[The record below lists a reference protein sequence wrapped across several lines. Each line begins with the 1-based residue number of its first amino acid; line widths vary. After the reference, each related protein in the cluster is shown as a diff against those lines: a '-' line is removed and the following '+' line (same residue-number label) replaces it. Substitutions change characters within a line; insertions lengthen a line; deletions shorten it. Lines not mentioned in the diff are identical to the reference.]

1 MNSAKKKTHIYTVLR
16 SIPIKYVSPA
26 QSYQKKST
34 KTKPS
39 NFYVLRQ
46 SYKLKLDNTFKSLY
60 SIKMKPVMTRF
71 LEGEDTN

>member
-1 MNSAKKKTHIYTVLR
+1 M
-16 SIPIKYVSPA
+16 IPLPETTNNN
-26 QSYQKKST
+26 QKNQ
-34 KTKPS
+34 PS

-71 LEGEDTN
+71 LEGEDTY